1 MKKLTAGFC
10 AIALAAVPTAQAMAA
25 PSIGTSGPK
34 DPVVEEG
41 TLVLEDGAKLV
52 IKEVTPDLYEDNQVA
67 DVVTNFNDEDKLTSV
82 QEVSNSLQLQV
93 SDVEADAPELAEGE
107 TIVVKDQGRVE
118 YENKDVETSVK
129 AFNEKFHTFEIHVDK
144 DGNKTYVST
153 TKSLDEFVQELKE
166 ALANSDAEDETEAE
180 TEAGTEEAS
189 EGETEVESETETE
202 ADTEAESVSEAES
215 ASEEVSENESE
226 SEVESESETD
236 AEAEDAEEPVLVVTN
251 KGTEID
257 LNDYKAM
264 FAMADML
271 VDDSK
276 ELQIKET
283 GEFKLTM
290 TIDALKDSN
299 VEDLVF
305 VVTNPDDGTVSY
317 VEPDEFDAETGTIT
331 GTFDHVGP
339 FTIGT
344 KGEFENEPQVTNKDN
359 VILPQQYEA
368 LTSFVDLAIEDV
380 DAISYDMDGNVQVK
394 FTCELTV
401 GMDQEDIALMTID
414 QETKEMKYL
423 ELDKF
428 DEKTGEIVVTF
439 ENLGPFVVMTKVI
452 PDEDITVIDDEE
464 EETSEEA
471 TEETTEAAT
480 EEATEEAT
488 SEEATSAAN

>member
-41 TLVLEDGAKLV
+41 TLDLKDGAKLV
-52 IKEVTPDLYEDNQVA
+52 IKEVTPDLYEDNEVA
-67 DVVTNFNDEDKLTSV
+67 DVVKNFNDEEKLTSV
-82 QEVSNSLQLQV
+82 LEVNNSVQLKISGVQ
-93 SDVEADAPELAEGE
+93 ADAPDLAEGE

-118 YENKDVETSVK
+118 YENKDVETAVK
-129 AFNEKFHTFEIHVDK
+129 AFNEKFGTFEIHISK
-144 DGNKTYVST
+144 DGEEKTYVST
-153 TKSLDEFVQELKE
+153 AKSLADFVKDLKE
-166 ALANSDAEDETEAE
+166 ALADA
-180 TEAGTEEAS
+180 G
-189 EGETEVESETETE
+189 VESETE
-202 ADTEAESVSEAES
+202 A
-215 ASEEVSENESE
+215 ESE
-226 SEVESESETD
+226 SEVETETETETEAVSEAESESETEAVSE
-236 AEAEDAEEPVLVVTN
+236 AETDAEDAEEETAVTN
-251 KGTEID
+251 KGTEIN

-276 ELQIKET
+276 ALQIKET

-290 TIDALKDSN
+290 TIDALKDMN
-299 VEDLVF
+299 AEDLLF
-305 VVTNPDDGTVSY
+305 VTTNPDDGTISFI
-317 VEPDEFDAETGTIT
+317 EPDEFDAETGTIT
-331 GTFDHVGP
+331 ATFNHVGP
-339 FTIGT
+339 FTIAT
-344 KGEFENEPQVTNKDN
+344 KGEFEVQPQVTNKDN

-368 LTSFVDLAIEDV
+368 LTSFVDLAIEDL
-380 DAISYDMDGNVQVK
+380 DAISYDMDGHVQVK

-401 GMDQEDIALMTID
+401 GMDEEDLALMTID

-428 DEKTGEIVVTF
+428 DEKTGEITVTF

-452 PDEDITVIDDEE
+452 PDEDITVVDEE

-471 TEETTEAAT
+471 TEAETSEAAT
-480 EEATEEAT
+480 EEATEE
-488 SEEATSAAN
+488 ETSAAAEESK

>member
-41 TLVLEDGAKLV
+41 TLDLKDGAKLV
-52 IKEVTPDLYEDNQVA
+52 IKEVTPDLYEDNEVA
-67 DVVTNFNDEDKLTSV
+67 DVVENFNDEEKLTSV
-82 QEVSNSLQLQV
+82 LEVNNSLQLKL
-93 SDVEADAPELAEGE
+93 SDAQADAPELAEGE

-118 YENKDVETSVK
+118 YENKDVETAVK
-129 AFNEKFHTFEIHVDK
+129 AFNEKFSTFEIHISK
-144 DGNKTYVST
+144 DGEEKTYVST
-153 TKSLDEFVQELKE
+153 AKSLADFVKDLKE
-166 ALANSDAEDETEAE
+166 VLADAGVEAE
-180 TEAGTEEAS
+180 TEA
-189 EGETEVESETETE
+189 
-202 ADTEAESVSEAES
+202 
-215 ASEEVSENESE
+215 ESE
-226 SEVESESETD
+226 SEVETETEAVSEAETD
-236 AEAEDAEEPVLVVTN
+236 AEDAEEETAVTN
-251 KGTEID
+251 NGTEIN

-276 ELQIKET
+276 ALQIKET

-290 TIDALKDSN
+290 TIDALKDMN
-299 VEDLVF
+299 AEDLLF
-305 VVTNPDDGTVSY
+305 VTTNPDDGTISFI
-317 VEPDEFDAETGTIT
+317 EPDQFDAETGTIT
-331 GTFDHVGP
+331 GTFNHVGP
-339 FTIGT
+339 FTIAT
-344 KGEFENEPQVTNKDN
+344 KGEFEVQPQVTNKDN

-368 LTSFVDLAIEDV
+368 LTSFVDLAIEDL
-380 DAISYDMDGNVQVK
+380 DAISYDMDGHVQVK

-401 GMDQEDIALMTID
+401 GMDEEDIALMTID

-428 DEKTGEIVVTF
+428 DEKTGEITVTF

-452 PDEDITVIDDEE
+452 PDEDITVVDEE

-471 TEETTEAAT
+471 TEAETSEAAT
-480 EEATEEAT
+480 EEATEE
-488 SEEATSAAN
+488 ETSAAAKESK

>member
-41 TLVLEDGAKLV
+41 TLDLKDGAKLV
-52 IKEVTPDLYEDNQVA
+52 IKEVTPDLYEDNEVA
-67 DVVTNFNDEDKLTSV
+67 DVVENFNDEEKLTSV
-82 QEVSNSLQLQV
+82 MEVNNSLQLKL
-93 SDVEADAPELAEGE
+93 SDAQADAPELAEGE

-118 YENKDVETSVK
+118 YENKDVETAVK
-129 AFNEKFHTFEIHVDK
+129 AFNEKFSTFEIHISK
-144 DGNKTYVST
+144 DGEEKIYVST
-153 TKSLDEFVQELKE
+153 AKSLADFVKDLKE
-166 ALANSDAEDETEAE
+166 ALADAGVEAE
-180 TEAGTEEAS
+180 TEA
-189 EGETEVESETETE
+189 
-202 ADTEAESVSEAES
+202 
-215 ASEEVSENESE
+215 ESE
-226 SEVESESETD
+226 SEVETETETETETEAVSEAETD
-236 AEAEDAEEPVLVVTN
+236 AEDAEEETAVTN
-251 KGTEID
+251 NGTEIN

-276 ELQIKET
+276 ALQIKET

-290 TIDALKDSN
+290 TIDALKDMN
-299 VEDLVF
+299 AEDLLF
-305 VVTNPDDGTVSY
+305 VTTNPDDGTISFI
-317 VEPDEFDAETGTIT
+317 EPDQFDAETGTIT
-331 GTFDHVGP
+331 GTFNHVGP
-339 FTIGT
+339 FTIAT
-344 KGEFENEPQVTNKDN
+344 KGEFEVQPQVTNKDN

-368 LTSFVDLAIEDV
+368 LTSFVDLAIEDL
-380 DAISYDMDGNVQVK
+380 DAISYDMDGHVQVK

-401 GMDQEDIALMTID
+401 GMDEEDLALMTID

-428 DEKTGEIVVTF
+428 DEKTGEITVTF

-452 PDEDITVIDDEE
+452 PDEDITVVDEE

-471 TEETTEAAT
+471 S
-480 EEATEEAT
+480 EEATEEA
-488 SEEATSAAN
+488 SEEATELASEEETSAAAKESK

>member
-41 TLVLEDGAKLV
+41 TLDLKDGAKLV
-52 IKEVTPDLYEDNQVA
+52 IKEVTPDLYKDNEVA
-67 DVVTNFNDEDKLTSV
+67 DVVENFNDEEKLTSV
-82 QEVSNSLQLQV
+82 MEVNNSLQLKL
-93 SDVEADAPELAEGE
+93 SDVQAEAPELAEGE

-118 YENKDVETSVK
+118 YENKDVETAVK
-129 AFNEKFHTFEIHVDK
+129 AFNEKFSTFEIHISK
-144 DGNKTYVST
+144 DGEEKTYVST
-153 TKSLDEFVQELKE
+153 AKSLADFVKDLKE
-166 ALANSDAEDETEAE
+166 ALADAGVEAE
-180 TEAGTEEAS
+180 TEA
-189 EGETEVESETETE
+189 
-202 ADTEAESVSEAES
+202 
-215 ASEEVSENESE
+215 ESE
-226 SEVESESETD
+226 SEVETETETETETEAVSEAESESETEAVSEAETD
-236 AEAEDAEEPVLVVTN
+236 AEDAEDAEEETAVTN
-251 KGTEID
+251 NGTEIN

-276 ELQIKET
+276 ALQIKET

-290 TIDALKDSN
+290 TIDALKDMN
-299 VEDLVF
+299 AEDLLF
-305 VVTNPDDGTVSY
+305 VTTNPDDGTISFI
-317 VEPDEFDAETGTIT
+317 EPDEFDAETGTIT
-331 GTFDHVGP
+331 GTFNHVGP
-339 FTIGT
+339 FTIAT
-344 KGEFENEPQVTNKDN
+344 KGEFEVQPQVTNKDN

-368 LTSFVDLAIEDV
+368 LTSFVDLAID
-380 DAISYDMDGNVQVK
+380 DLGAISYDMDGHVQVK

-401 GMDQEDIALMTID
+401 GMDEEDLALMTID

-428 DEKTGEIVVTF
+428 DEKTGEITVTF

-452 PDEDITVIDDEE
+452 PDEDITVVDEE

-471 TEETTEAAT
+471 TEAETSEAAT
-480 EEATEEAT
+480 EEATEE
-488 SEEATSAAN
+488 ETSAAAKESK

>member
-41 TLVLEDGAKLV
+41 TLDLKDGAKLV
-52 IKEVTPDLYEDNQVA
+52 IKEVTPDLYKDNEVA
-67 DVVTNFNDEDKLTSV
+67 DVVENFNDEEKLTSV
-82 QEVSNSLQLQV
+82 MEVNNSLQLKL
-93 SDVEADAPELAEGE
+93 SDAQADAPDLAEGE

-118 YENKDVETSVK
+118 YENKDVETAVK
-129 AFNEKFHTFEIHVDK
+129 AFNEKFSTFEIHISK
-144 DGNKTYVST
+144 DGEEKTYVST
-153 TKSLDEFVQELKE
+153 AKSLADFVKDLKE
-166 ALANSDAEDETEAE
+166 ALADAGVEAETEAESESEVETEAE
-180 TEAGTEEAS
+180 TE
-189 EGETEVESETETE
+189 
-202 ADTEAESVSEAES
+202 
-215 ASEEVSENESE
+215 
-226 SEVESESETD
+226 TD
-236 AEAEDAEEPVLVVTN
+236 AEDAEEETAVTN
-251 KGTEID
+251 NGTEIN

-276 ELQIKET
+276 ALQIKET

-290 TIDALKDSN
+290 TIDALKDMN
-299 VEDLVF
+299 AEDLLF
-305 VVTNPDDGTVSY
+305 VTTNPDDGTVSFI
-317 VEPDEFDAETGTIT
+317 EPDEFDAETGTIT
-331 GTFDHVGP
+331 GTFNHVGP
-339 FTIGT
+339 FTIAT
-344 KGEFENEPQVTNKDN
+344 KGEFEVQPQVTNKDN

-368 LTSFVDLAIEDV
+368 LTSFVDLAIEDL
-380 DAISYDMDGNVQVK
+380 DAISYDMDGHVQVK

-401 GMDQEDIALMTID
+401 GMDEEDLALMTID

-428 DEKTGEIVVTF
+428 DEKTGEITVTF

-452 PDEDITVIDDEE
+452 PDEDITVVDEE

-471 TEETTEAAT
+471 TEAETSEAAT
-480 EEATEEAT
+480 EEATEE
-488 SEEATSAAN
+488 ETSAAAKESK

>member
-41 TLVLEDGAKLV
+41 TLDLKDGAKLV
-52 IKEVTPDLYEDNQVA
+52 IKEVTPDLYEDNEVA
-67 DVVTNFNDEDKLTSV
+67 DVVENFNDEEKLTSV
-82 QEVSNSLQLQV
+82 MEVNNSLQLKL
-93 SDVEADAPELAEGE
+93 SDVQAEAPELAEGE

-118 YENKDVETSVK
+118 YENKDVETAVK
-129 AFNEKFHTFEIHVDK
+129 AFNEKFGTFEIHISK
-144 DGNKTYVST
+144 DGEEKTYVST
-153 TKSLDEFVQELKE
+153 AKSLADFVKDLKE
-166 ALANSDAEDETEAE
+166 ALADAGVEAE
-180 TEAGTEEAS
+180 TEA
-189 EGETEVESETETE
+189 
-202 ADTEAESVSEAES
+202 
-215 ASEEVSENESE
+215 ESE
-226 SEVESESETD
+226 SEVETETETETEAVSEAESESETEAVSE
-236 AEAEDAEEPVLVVTN
+236 AETDAEDAEEETAVTN
-251 KGTEID
+251 NGTEIN

-276 ELQIKET
+276 ALQIKET

-290 TIDALKDSN
+290 TIDALKDMN
-299 VEDLVF
+299 AEDLLF
-305 VVTNPDDGTVSY
+305 VTTNPDDGTISFI
-317 VEPDEFDAETGTIT
+317 EPDQFDAETGTIT
-331 GTFDHVGP
+331 GTFNHVGP
-339 FTIGT
+339 FTIAT
-344 KGEFENEPQVTNKDN
+344 KGEFEVQPQVTNKDN

-368 LTSFVDLAIEDV
+368 LTSFVDLAIEDL
-380 DAISYDMDGNVQVK
+380 DAISYDMDGHVQVK

-401 GMDQEDIALMTID
+401 GMDEEDLALMTID

-428 DEKTGEIVVTF
+428 DEKTGEITVTF

-452 PDEDITVIDDEE
+452 PDEDITVVDEE

-471 TEETTEAAT
+471 S
-480 EEATEEAT
+480 EEATEEASEEA
-488 SEEATSAAN
+488 SEEATELASEEETSAAAKESK

>member
-41 TLVLEDGAKLV
+41 TLDLKDGAKLV
-52 IKEVTPDLYEDNQVA
+52 IKEVTPDLYKDNEVA
-67 DVVTNFNDEDKLTSV
+67 DVVENFNDEEKLTSV
-82 QEVSNSLQLQV
+82 MEVNNSLQLKL
-93 SDVEADAPELAEGE
+93 SDAQADAPDLAEGE

-118 YENKDVETSVK
+118 YENKDVETAIK
-129 AFNEKFHTFEIHVDK
+129 AFNEKFSTFEIHISK
-144 DGNKTYVST
+144 DGEEKTYVST
-153 TKSLDEFVQELKE
+153 AKSLADFVKDLKE
-166 ALANSDAEDETEAE
+166 VLADAGVEAETEAE
-180 TEAGTEEAS
+180 TEA
-189 EGETEVESETETE
+189 VSETE
-202 ADTEAESVSEAES
+202 AASEAE
-215 ASEEVSENESE
+215 
-226 SEVESESETD
+226 TD
-236 AEAEDAEEPVLVVTN
+236 AEDAEEETAVTN
-251 KGTEID
+251 NGTEIN

-276 ELQIKET
+276 ALQIKET

-290 TIDALKDSN
+290 TIDALKDMN
-299 VEDLVF
+299 AEDLLF
-305 VVTNPDDGTVSY
+305 VTTNPDDGTISFI
-317 VEPDEFDAETGTIT
+317 EPDEFDAETGTIT
-331 GTFDHVGP
+331 GTFNHVGP
-339 FTIGT
+339 FTIAT
-344 KGEFENEPQVTNKDN
+344 KGEFEVQPQVTNKDN

-368 LTSFVDLAIEDV
+368 LTSFVDLAIEDL
-380 DAISYDMDGNVQVK
+380 DAISYDMDGHVQVK

-401 GMDQEDIALMTID
+401 GMDEEDLALMTID

-428 DEKTGEIVVTF
+428 DEKTGEITVTF

-452 PDEDITVIDDEE
+452 PDEDITVVDEE

-471 TEETTEAAT
+471 TEAETSEAAT
-480 EEATEEAT
+480 EEATEE
-488 SEEATSAAN
+488 ETSAAAKESK

>member
-41 TLVLEDGAKLV
+41 TLDLKDGAKLV
-52 IKEVTPDLYEDNQVA
+52 IKEVTPDLYEDNEVA
-67 DVVTNFNDEDKLTSV
+67 DVVENFNDEEKLTSV
-82 QEVSNSLQLQV
+82 LEINNSLQLKL
-93 SDVEADAPELAEGE
+93 SDVQAEAPELAEGE

-118 YENKDVETSVK
+118 YENKDVETAVK
-129 AFNEKFHTFEIHVDK
+129 AFNEKFSTFEIHISK
-144 DGNKTYVST
+144 DGEEKTYVST
-153 TKSLDEFVQELKE
+153 AKSLADFVKDLKE
-166 ALANSDAEDETEAE
+166 ALADAGVEAE
-180 TEAGTEEAS
+180 TEA
-189 EGETEVESETETE
+189 
-202 ADTEAESVSEAES
+202 
-215 ASEEVSENESE
+215 ESE
-226 SEVESESETD
+226 SEVETETETEAVSEAESESETEAVSEVESE
-236 AEAEDAEEPVLVVTN
+236 AETDAEDAEEETAVTN
-251 KGTEID
+251 KGTEIN

-276 ELQIKET
+276 ALQIKET

-290 TIDALKDSN
+290 TIDALKDMN
-299 VEDLVF
+299 AEDLLF
-305 VVTNPDDGTVSY
+305 VTTNPDDGTISFI
-317 VEPDEFDAETGTIT
+317 EPDEFDAETGTIT
-331 GTFDHVGP
+331 ATFNHVGP
-339 FTIGT
+339 FTIAT
-344 KGEFENEPQVTNKDN
+344 KGEFEVQPQVTNKDN

-368 LTSFVDLAIEDV
+368 LTSFVDLAIEDL
-380 DAISYDMDGNVQVK
+380 DAISYDMDGHVQVK

-401 GMDQEDIALMTID
+401 GMDEEDLALMTID

-428 DEKTGEIVVTF
+428 DEKTGEITVTF

-452 PDEDITVIDDEE
+452 PDEDITVVDEE

-471 TEETTEAAT
+471 TEAETSEAAT
-480 EEATEEAT
+480 EEATEE
-488 SEEATSAAN
+488 ETSAAAEESK

>member
-41 TLVLEDGAKLV
+41 TLDLKDGAKLV
-52 IKEVTPDLYEDNQVA
+52 IKEVTPDLYKDNEVA
-67 DVVTNFNDEDKLTSV
+67 DVVENFNDEEKLTSV
-82 QEVSNSLQLQV
+82 MEVNNSLQLKL
-93 SDVEADAPELAEGE
+93 SDVQAEAPELAEGE

-118 YENKDVETSVK
+118 YENKDVETAVK
-129 AFNEKFHTFEIHVDK
+129 AFNEKFSTFEIHISK
-144 DGNKTYVST
+144 DGEEKTYVST
-153 TKSLDEFVQELKE
+153 AKSLADFVKDLKE
-166 ALANSDAEDETEAE
+166 ALADAGVEAE
-180 TEAGTEEAS
+180 TEA
-189 EGETEVESETETE
+189 
-202 ADTEAESVSEAES
+202 
-215 ASEEVSENESE
+215 ESE
-226 SEVESESETD
+226 SEVETETETETETEAVSEAESESETEAVSEAETD
-236 AEAEDAEEPVLVVTN
+236 AEDAEDAEEETAVTN
-251 KGTEID
+251 NGTEIN

-276 ELQIKET
+276 ALQIKET

-290 TIDALKDSN
+290 TIDALKDMN
-299 VEDLVF
+299 AEDLLF
-305 VVTNPDDGTVSY
+305 VTTNPDDGTISFI
-317 VEPDEFDAETGTIT
+317 EPDEFDAETGTIT
-331 GTFDHVGP
+331 GTFNHVGP
-339 FTIGT
+339 FTIAT
-344 KGEFENEPQVTNKDN
+344 KGEFEVQPQVTNKDN

-368 LTSFVDLAIEDV
+368 LTSFVDLAID
-380 DAISYDMDGNVQVK
+380 DLGAISYDMDGHVQVK

-401 GMDQEDIALMTID
+401 GMDEEDLALMTID

-428 DEKTGEIVVTF
+428 DEKTGEITVTF

-452 PDEDITVIDDEE
+452 PDEDITVVDEE

-471 TEETTEAAT
+471 TEAETSEAAT
-480 EEATEEAT
+480 EEATEE
-488 SEEATSAAN
+488 ETSATAKESK